1 LEWCVPSIRFRL
13 DKPTLTG
20 LAEQVRRDYGPDA
33 RIVATQESVVG
44 GLGGLFG
51 RKVVDVTVELPDAA
65 HVEGS
70 HQFDMPTRVG
80 LAALLEDADS
90 QDFGSAGD
98 PFADV
103 LGPTA
108 GAPREPAV
116 STQGHDFAS
125 MLDALRIDVEPVPAG
140 GGGTP
145 ARPLTAPDIRRPAW
159 ATAPVVVPRT
169 PIAAPRPGPAEPEV
183 LTVSRPAAPRRVES
197 DAIAEQLVWAT
208 PRPRSRTGRTAPGAP
223 PPQRTRAGDLLLLVG
238 LGDDAVRVAN
248 SVRDRMQ
255 RGYVCDGG
263 SVEGNTRRRVD
274 DRRGALAARAYGVR
288 SEQPVIVAYG
298 IGSGDLADPR
308 FDGLLSIDSDQA
320 WLVVDATRRP
330 EHTLQWTGALR
341 GRLQVDAVASVRA
354 RSAGSAHPMPELGL
368 PEAWT
373 DLAG

>member
-1 LEWCVPSIRFRL
+1 MPSIRFRL
-13 DKPTLTG
+13 DRPTLTG

-33 RIVATQESVVG
+33 RIVATQETTVG
-44 GLGGLFG
+44 GFGGLFG
-51 RKVVDVTVELPDAA
+51 RKVVDVTVDLPDPA
-65 HVEGS
+65 HLEGS
-70 HQFDMPTRVG
+70 HEFDMPTRVG

-90 QDFGSAGD
+90 QDFGAAAGD
-98 PFADV
+98 PFED
-103 LGPTA
+103 LLRSGG
-108 GAPREPAV
+108 GAVREPAV
-116 STQGHDFAS
+116 STQRHDFAS
-125 MLDALRIDVEPVPAG
+125 VLDALRIDVEPSGDA

-145 ARPLTAPDIRRPAW
+145 ARPLPASSVRRPAW
-159 ATAPVVVPRT
+159 ATAPVLLPRT
-169 PIAAPRPGPAEPEV
+169 PAKPAPVRVPDVPALAPIRPLTAAPQPEATPA
-183 LTVSRPAAPRRVES
+183 
-197 DAIAEQLVWAT
+197 AIAEQIVWAT

-248 SVRDRMQ
+248 AVRDRMQ

-298 IGSGDLADPR
+298 LGDGDADDPR
-308 FDGLLSIDSDQA
+308 YEGLLSIDSDQA

-330 EHTLQWTGALR
+330 EHTLRWTGSLR
-341 GRLQVDAVASVRA
+341 GRLQVDAVASIRA
-354 RSAGSAHPMPELGL
+354 REAGGSALPELGL

>member
-1 LEWCVPSIRFRL
+1 MPSIRFRL

-51 RKVVDVTVELPDAA
+51 RKVVDVTVDLPDAA
-65 HVEGS
+65 HLEGS

-90 QDFGSAGD
+90 QDFGAATGD
-98 PFADV
+98 PFEEM
-103 LGPTA
+103 LRPGGSA
-108 GAPREPAV
+108 GREPAV

-125 MLDALRIDVEPVPAG
+125 MLDALRIDVEPAG
-140 GGGTP
+140 ASGGGTP
-145 ARPLTAPDIRRPAW
+145 ARPLPVPESRRPSW

-169 PIAAPRPGPAEPEV
+169 PKPAPQP
-183 LTVSRPAAPRRVES
+183 PAAPGVLTLAPSRVAPAREQA
-197 DAIAEQLVWAT
+197 DAALAEQIVWAT
-208 PRPRSRTGRTAPGAP
+208 PRPRSRTGRFVPGAP

-298 IGSGDLADPR
+298 IGDGDLADPR
-308 FDGLLSIDSDQA
+308 YDGLLSIDGDQA

-330 EHTLQWTGALR
+330 EHTLGWTGALR

-354 RSAGSAHPMPELGL
+354 RSAGTPHALPELGL

>member
-51 RKVVDVTVELPDAA
+51 RKVVDVTVELPDTA
-65 HVEGS
+65 HVDGS
-70 HQFDMPTRVG
+70 HEFDMPTRVG

-90 QDFGSAGD
+90 QDFGAAAD
-98 PFADV
+98 PFAD
-103 LGPTA
+103 LLAPSA
-108 GAPREPAV
+108 PGAREPAV

-125 MLDALRIDVEPVPAG
+125 MLDALRIDVEPVTSA

-145 ARPLTAPDIRRPAW
+145 ARPLAVPDLRRPTW
-159 ATAPVVVPRT
+159 ATAPVVVARP
-169 PIAAPRPGPAEPEV
+169 PAPAPRSAPPEPEV
-183 LTVSRPAAPRRVES
+183 LSVVRTALPRPAEP
-197 DAIAEQLVWAT
+197 DTIAEQIVWAT

-298 IGSGDLADPR
+298 IGSGDLGDPR

-341 GRLQVDAVASVRA
+341 GCLQVDAVASVRT
-354 RSAGSAHPMPELGL
+354 RSAGTPHPLPELGL

>member
-33 RIVATQESVVG
+33 RIVATQESTIG
-44 GLGGLFG
+44 GFGGLFG
-51 RKVVDVTVELPDAA
+51 RKVVDVTIDLPDGAL
-65 HVEGS
+65 VDGS
-70 HQFDMPTRVG
+70 HEFDMRARVG

-90 QDFGSAGD
+90 QDFGA
-98 PFADV
+98 
-103 LGPTA
+103 A
-108 GAPREPAV
+108 GADRFEDFMRPAAGAVREPEV

-125 MLDALRIDVEPVPAG
+125 VLDALRIDVEPAG
-140 GGGTP
+140 DAGGGTP
-145 ARPLTAPDIRRPAW
+145 ARPLPVLESRRPAW
-159 ATAPVVVPRT
+159 ATAPVVLPR
-169 PIAAPRPGPAEPEV
+169 APRPAPIPVAPDV
-183 LTVSRPAAPRRVES
+183 VAIRPARVPRPT
-197 DAIAEQLVWAT
+197 DASIAEQIVWAT
-208 PRPRSRTGRTAPGAP
+208 PRPRSRTGRSLPGAP
-223 PPQRTRAGDLLLLVG
+223 PPHRTRAGDLLLLVG

-298 IGSGDLADPR
+298 VGDGDLGDAR
-308 FDGLLSIDSDQA
+308 FDGLLTIDSDQA

-330 EHTLQWTGALR
+330 EHTLTWTGALR

-354 RSAGSAHPMPELGL
+354 RAAGAPHPLPELGL

>member
-1 LEWCVPSIRFRL
+1 LEWFVPSIRFRL

-33 RIVATQESVVG
+33 RIVATQETTVG

-51 RKVVDVTVELPDAA
+51 RKVVDVTVDLPDPA
-65 HVEGS
+65 HLDGS
-70 HQFDMPTRVG
+70 HEFDMPTRVG

-90 QDFGSAGD
+90 QDFGAAAGD
-98 PFADV
+98 PFED
-103 LGPTA
+103 LLRSGG
-108 GAPREPAV
+108 GAVREPAV

-125 MLDALRIDVEPVPAG
+125 VLDALRIDVEPSG
-140 GGGTP
+140 ETGGGTP
-145 ARPLTAPDIRRPAW
+145 ARPLPAPAMRRPAW
-159 ATAPVVVPRT
+159 ATAPVVLPRE
-169 PIAAPRPGPAEPEV
+169 PKPAPAPAAPEV
-183 LTVSRPAAPRRVES
+183 LTLAPARPRRV
-197 DAIAEQLVWAT
+197 DVPAAAVAEQIVWAT

-248 SVRDRMQ
+248 AVRDRMQ

-298 IGSGDLADPR
+298 LGDGDVDDPR

-330 EHTLQWTGALR
+330 EHTLRWTGSLR

-354 RSAGSAHPMPELGL
+354 REAGGSALPELGL

>member
-1 LEWCVPSIRFRL
+1 MPSIRFRL

-33 RIVATQESVVG
+33 RIVATQETIVG

-65 HVEGS
+65 HIDGS
-70 HQFDMPTRVG
+70 HEFDMPTRVG

-90 QDFGSAGD
+90 QDFGASGD
-98 PFADV
+98 PFSDLLVPSSVAV
-103 LGPTA
+103 
-108 GAPREPAV
+108 REPAV

-145 ARPLTAPDIRRPAW
+145 ARPLAVPDLRRPTW

-169 PIAAPRPGPAEPEV
+169 PDAAPLPAEPDV
-183 LTVSRPAAPRRVES
+183 LPIRRAAPQRQAEPDVL
-197 DAIAEQLVWAT
+197 AEQIVWAT
-208 PRPRSRTGRTAPGAP
+208 PRPRSRTGRTLPGAP

-341 GRLQVDAVASVRA
+341 GRLQVDAIASVRT
-354 RSAGSAHPMPELGL
+354 RSAGTPHPMPELGL
-368 PEAWT
+368 PEAWS

>member
-1 LEWCVPSIRFRL
+1 MEWFVPSIRFRL

-33 RIVATQESVVG
+33 RIVATQETTVG

-51 RKVVDVTVELPDAA
+51 RKVVDVTVDLPDPA
-65 HVEGS
+65 HLDGS
-70 HQFDMPTRVG
+70 HEFDMPTRVG

-90 QDFGSAGD
+90 QDFGAAAGD
-98 PFADV
+98 PFED
-103 LGPTA
+103 LLRS
-108 GAPREPAV
+108 GARAVREPAV

-125 MLDALRIDVEPVPAG
+125 VLDALRIDVEPSGEA

-145 ARPLTAPDIRRPAW
+145 ARPLVAAPVRRPSW
-159 ATAPVVVPRT
+159 ATAPIVTPRK
-169 PIAAPRPGPAEPEV
+169 PKPSAAPAAPEV
-183 LTVSRPAAPRRVES
+183 LTIAPARPQRPADPAVV
-197 DAIAEQLVWAT
+197 AEQIVWAT

-248 SVRDRMQ
+248 AVRDRMQ

-298 IGSGDLADPR
+298 LGDGDVDDPR
-308 FDGLLSIDSDQA
+308 YDGLLSIDSDQA

-330 EHTLQWTGALR
+330 EHTLRWTGSLR
-341 GRLQVDAVASVRA
+341 GRLQVDAVASIRA
-354 RSAGSAHPMPELGL
+354 REAGGSALPELGL